1 MEREWGKKN
10 PPAGATILKLS
21 KPSPRRW
28 KKVFMR
34 NVGKRANRGENKKIK
49 TRLIAH
55 LNLPLPA
62 SSLACFGSTRPATAG
77 TKTA

>member
-1 MEREWGKKN
+1 MERGWGKKN
-10 PPAGATILKLS
+10 PPAGATILKLP

-28 KKVFMR
+28 KKAFMR
-34 NVGKRANRGENKKIK
+34 DVGKTANRGENKKIK
-49 TRLIAH
+49 KRLIAH

-62 SSLACFGSTRPATAG
+62 SSLACFGSTTPASAG

>member
-1 MEREWGKKN
+1 MEREWGKKH
-10 PPAGATILKLS
+10 PPAGATFLRFP

-28 KKVFMR
+28 KKAFMR
-34 NVGKRANRGENKKIK
+34 DVGKAANRGENKKIK
-49 TRLIAH
+49 KRLTAH